1 MGVGSLEM
9 AQAVCSELGIPVTA
23 LPSIRAS
30 AFELQGLGYPTMNDL
45 LIFGLTRN
53 AGMDPYS
60 SPYISH
66 YGPW

>member
-30 AFELQGLGYPTMNDL
+30 AFELEGLGYPTMNDL
-45 LIFGLTRN
+45 LTFGLARN
-53 AGMDPYS
+53 AGTDLYS
-60 SPYISH
+60 SPYIPH
-66 YGPW
+66 HGPW